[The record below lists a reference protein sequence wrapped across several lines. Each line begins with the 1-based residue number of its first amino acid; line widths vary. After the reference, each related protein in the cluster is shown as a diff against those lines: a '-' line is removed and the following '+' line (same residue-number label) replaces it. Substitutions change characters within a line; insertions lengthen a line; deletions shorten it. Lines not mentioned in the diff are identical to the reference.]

1 MTSKLSAAIIA
12 ALLPAAAAAQNVTAY
27 GVVDT
32 GIEYLN
38 GIGAAHDSVVRM
50 PALTGTVPSRWG
62 LRGTEDLGSG
72 LKAVFWLE
80 SGFAPDSGASN
91 QGGRLFGRQALV
103 GLSGPWGQVALGRQ
117 YTMLFWAM
125 AEPDILGPNAFG
137 SGSLDSYIPN
147 ARTDNAISYKGT
159 FGGLTAGATYSFG
172 RDTVN
177 AGPSPSG
184 TNCVGENPADKRAC
198 REWSAMLKY
207 DAAAWS
213 VGVAY
218 DSLRGG
224 PGAFAGLT
232 NSGLRDD
239 RLSINGYVKIDD
251 KARIGLGWLRRDNRA
266 SATPRS
272 DMFYGGVTYQ
282 LTPALS
288 LDGEAFHLSFHDSAN
303 KAWLFAARGVY
314 AFTKRTSVYATA
326 GYIDN
331 GGNLALSVSNAQAGA
346 TPAPGGNQFGAMVGM
361 KHIF

>member
-50 PALTGTVPSRWG
+50 PALTGTVPSRQACAAPKTGQRPEGRVLAGVG
-62 LRGTEDLGSG
+62 LR
-72 LKAVFWLE
+72 
-80 SGFAPDSGASN
+80 PDSGASN
-91 QGGRLFGRQALV
+91 QGPPVRPPRWSACPAL
-103 GLSGPWGQVALGRQ
+103 GQVALGRQ

-184 TNCVGENPADKRAC
+184 TNCAGENPADKRAC

-218 DSLRGG
+218 DSLR
-224 PGAFAGLT
+224 
-232 NSGLRDD
+232 
-239 RLSINGYVKIDD
+239 
-251 KARIGLGWLRRDNRA
+251 
-266 SATPRS
+266 
-272 DMFYGGVTYQ
+272 
-282 LTPALS
+282 
-288 LDGEAFHLSFHDSAN
+288 
-303 KAWLFAARGVY
+303 AA
-314 AFTKRTSVYATA
+314 
-326 GYIDN
+326 
-331 GGNLALSVSNAQAGA
+331 
-346 TPAPGGNQFGAMVGM
+346 PAPLPD
-361 KHIF
+361 